1 MSTRR
6 SSWDGGNGLEKHE
19 RTIFYH
25 LLWSGCYVSEVLR
38 KFRQYRFYFSNK
50 RVFFNRAIKVSNQL
64 SAANKSNISS
74 EKLGEQTLISLKFLH
89 FAREGQVAP
98 KVRMRKL
105 AACPS
110 FSIFIFTTMAK
121 IPCLLVVSRVLHFF
135 SYHLAKDML
144 FGHRIIF
151 RSASARTSSTTSS
164 AQCVLCKVRCH
175 CIFSGPGI
183 REVVT

>member
-74 EKLGEQTLISLKFLH
+74 EKLGEQTLIVNQFEIFAFRKRGLGCPQSAYEETCRLSLILYFHFHNNGQNSMSSGSKPGFALFL
-89 FAREGQVAP
+89 
-98 KVRMRKL
+98 L
-105 AACPS
+105 S
-110 FSIFIFTTMAK
+110 FSKRHAFWPQNHFQVRVREDLQYYLQCTM
-121 IPCLLVVSRVLHFF
+121 CTL
-135 SYHLAKDML
+135 
-144 FGHRIIF
+144 
-151 RSASARTSSTTSS
+151 
-164 AQCVLCKVRCH
+164 
-175 CIFSGPGI
+175 
-183 REVVT
+183 